1 MELLVYTSIYR
12 EKFREKHFL
21 CENDLLLCLLE
32 GAFTVKYEG
41 KERQVE
47 ENQAFLFRKG
57 VRHERHALRP
67 MKLML
72 FRYVSEEPLFSSE
85 HLVFSDTQRFRSTLF
100 MAEKCAMLTDAARL
114 RSHLLLDLSAQ
125 YSLEQQCRIV
135 ERERDAEMLAA
146 EKRIRE
152 SVTKGISVAAL
163 ARESSL
169 SHVQLIRRFRAAFGC
184 TPSERIKQLRLE
196 RAKELLMQ
204 TAMPIKEI
212 AYSCGFENE
221 YYFSNFFKKNTGL
234 SPTDFRETTV

>member
-21 CENDLLLCLLE
+21 CENDLLLCVLE

-41 KERQVE
+41 KERRVE

-57 VRHERHALRP
+57 ISHERHALRP
-67 MKLML
+67 MKLIL
-72 FRYVSEEPLFSSE
+72 FRYASAEPLFPSE
-85 HLVFSDTQRFRSTLF
+85 HLVFSDTQRFRSTLS
-100 MAEKCAMLTDAARL
+100 MTERCATLTDAARL

-125 YSLEQQCRIV
+125 YSFEQQCRIA
-135 ERERDAEMLAA
+135 ERERDEKMLAV

-163 ARESSL
+163 AKESSL
-169 SHVQLIRRFRAAFGC
+169 SHVQLIRRFRSAFGC

-204 TAMPIKEI
+204 TVIPIKEV
-212 AYSCGFENE
+212 AYDCGFENE

-234 SPTDFRETTV
+234 SPTEFRSTTV

>member
-1 MELLVYTSIYR
+1 MKLLVYTKLYR
-12 EKFREKHFL
+12 ENFEKERFL
-21 CENDLLLCLLE
+21 CENDLLLCVLE
-32 GAFTVKYEG
+32 GAFTVKYEE
-41 KERQVE
+41 KERRVE

-57 VRHERHALRP
+57 VCHERRILRP

-72 FRYVSEEPLFSSE
+72 FRYASEEPLFPSE
-85 HLVFSDTQRFRSTLF
+85 HLVFSDTQRFRSTLS
-100 MAEKCAMLTDAARL
+100 MAERCAALTDAARL

-125 YSLEQQCRIV
+125 YSFEQQCRIA
-135 ERERDAEMLAA
+135 ERERDAEMLAV
-146 EKRIRE
+146 EKRIRKD
-152 SVTKGISVAAL
+152 VTKGISVAAL

-204 TAMPIKEI
+204 TAMPIKGI
-212 AYSCGFENE
+212 AYDCGFENE

-234 SPTDFRETTV
+234 SPTEFRETTV